1 MDRSNRGFEIIG
13 AVFVVFVVW
22 CGVGGG
28 DKGQRKKTSNSSLC
42 CCCCLLFF
50 FPFLSFPFLGI
61 VNGEDESK
69 LLQDASR
76 DIGFVL
82 IRTCVASSACF
93 PSPQSHRCPVVS
105 RQRLP

>member
-1 MDRSNRGFEIIG
+1 VEIKGRGRRQVITPC
-13 AVFVVFVVW
+13 AVVVVVVVV
-22 CGVGGG
+22 C
-28 DKGQRKKTSNSSLC
+28 
-42 CCCCLLFF
+42 FF
-50 FPFLSFPFLGI
+50 FFSLSFFPLGI

-82 IRTCVASSACF
+82 IRTYVASSACF
-93 PSPQSHRCPVVS
+93 PSLQSHRCPVVS